1 MPHIKRRRIS
11 AARSNIPSG
20 FVSEHQT
27 PRWTSN
33 RWWAFWWSRRSLHR
47 GDLCQPAGALR
58 CAFPP
63 NRSLIRG
70 SHAKAVWLFRIL
82 ADAPADLCGGYSV
95 LARTLGPLDIRKE
108 WLMVGDV
115 VGSECRHLRFPIS
128 GRDFF
133 VCWGSLGYLGGTL
146 TLCLITRG
154 LLVPLMYSLRFSL
167 VYFSEIYFAFC
178 QDPGNKICH
187 MVLLMTNHILSVG
200 LFVVHG
206 SCRPARQG
214 FMICNWSR
222 FWRIKMRRLI
232 RDMEL
237 IVPAQIKQRSSVK
250 LTCCY
255 HQLQRRHQVDADK

>member
-1 MPHIKRRRIS
+1 MAKVPLRFIIILLRLWLRLLLRRKYTLGLTSNALDTNHPRTFDLTFGFFPVAHITGLDPPKLALPHIKRRRIS
-11 AARSNIPSG
+11 PARSNIPSG

-27 PRWTSN
+27 PRLTSN

-63 NRSLIRG
+63 NRSLTRG

-82 ADAPADLCGGYSV
+82 ADAPADLCGGFSV

-146 TLCLITRG
+146 TLCLITWG
-154 LLVPLMYSLRFSL
+154 LLVSLMYSLRFSSWYTSRRFTL
-167 VYFSEIYFAFC
+167 HFVRTLEIKYVTWYC
-178 QDPGNKICH
+178 
-187 MVLLMTNHILSVG
+187 
-200 LFVVHG
+200 
-206 SCRPARQG
+206 
-214 FMICNWSR
+214 
-222 FWRIKMRRLI
+222 
-232 RDMEL
+232 
-237 IVPAQIKQRSSVK
+237 
-250 LTCCY
+250 
-255 HQLQRRHQVDADK
+255 